1 MAETSKKENVFQ
13 RIARWFRE
21 MKSELKKVVWP
32 DGKHVLKNT
41 LIVIACT
48 LVVGAIICVFDLF
61 GDYVYKGILAI
72 ASLLKG

>member
-1 MAETSKKENVFQ
+1 MADTNKKEGLFQ

-21 MKSELKKVVWP
+21 MKSELRKVVWP

-41 LIVIACT
+41 LIVFACT
-48 LVVGAIICVFDLF
+48 LVVGIVIVTFDVV
-61 GDYVYKGILAI
+61 GEYTYKGILAL